1 MIQTQELTDQKLL
14 SLVETMKNTFSFAK
28 NLKELSNREDFG
40 ILKEIINKI
49 LQQTAECAFF
59 IREYASRRFLR
70 KYPMNTQYLY
80 F

>member
-1 MIQTQELTDQKLL
+1 MIQTQKLTDQKLL

-40 ILKEIINKI
+40 TLKEIINKI

-59 IREYASRRFLR
+59 IRDYASRRFLR
-70 KYPMNTQYLY
+70 KCPTNTKDLYL
-80 F
+80 